1 MSVDTHT
8 ARRPLMSMRTRRE
21 CEWIANCAARREKR

>member
-8 ARRPLMSMRTRRE
+8 ARRPLMSKWTRRE